1 MYNTSKEVKETSELE
16 IMAKHFI
23 RVIKTY
29 FQLRKKIIEHYTY
42 GYFLAGNG
50 HLTSFAYGTEE
61 EASTFM
67 SARGT
72 F

>member
-1 MYNTSKEVKETSELE
+1 MAKNTSF
-16 IMAKHFI
+16 A
-23 RVIKTY
+23 
-29 FQLRKKIIEHYTY
+29 QLNLFSVPEKIIEHYTY
-42 GYFLAGNG
+42 GYFLADNG